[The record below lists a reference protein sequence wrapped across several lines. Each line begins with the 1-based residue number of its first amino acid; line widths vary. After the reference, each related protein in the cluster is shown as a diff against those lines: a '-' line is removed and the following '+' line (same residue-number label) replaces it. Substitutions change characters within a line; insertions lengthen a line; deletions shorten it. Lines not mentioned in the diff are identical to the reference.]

1 MSRLPYRETAIAEIL
16 AREFFAAIDARDPR
30 RLQATLADHATF
42 RALPHSAPIRP
53 ADEIVSYFGTV
64 VSSYPEAHWDVS
76 DVIATTDRAA
86 VQFVFREFSSRLGR
100 ELVSEQVAIFRIVN
114 GKIISVVAYY
124 DTAEFRRIFWDEGV

>member
-1 MSRLPYRETAIAEIL
+1 LVYRETAIAEIL

-53 ADEIVSYFGTV
+53 AEEIVSYFGTV

-76 DVIATTDRAA
+76 DVISTTDRAA

-100 ELVSEQVAIFRIVN
+100 ELISEQIAIFRVVN
-114 GKIISVVAYY
+114 SKIISIVGYY
-124 DTAEFRRIFWDEGV
+124 DTGEFRRVFWDEGV